1 MDLETGAVVTVATGD
16 AGDSETI
23 LQTLPQAGE
32 NIATVAATTNH
43 EEVGERV
50 HPAGPREGGDRQGI
64 SQQRYPDGIW
74 RKRRFG
80 LTSRNQIEDGGAG
93 RISWRRGR
101 QCMATGGA
109 FRARETVVAAARR
122 VVGTQLRAR
131 L

>member
-50 HPAGPREGGDRQGI
+50 HPAGPREAVTDKGYPSNDTLTAFGGSGGSDLHLGTR
-64 SQQRYPDGIW
+64 
-74 RKRRFG
+74 
-80 LTSRNQIEDGGAG
+80 SRTAALAG
-93 RISWRRGR
+93 
-101 QCMATGGA
+101 
-109 FRARETVVAAARR
+109 
-122 VVGTQLRAR
+122 
-131 L
+131 